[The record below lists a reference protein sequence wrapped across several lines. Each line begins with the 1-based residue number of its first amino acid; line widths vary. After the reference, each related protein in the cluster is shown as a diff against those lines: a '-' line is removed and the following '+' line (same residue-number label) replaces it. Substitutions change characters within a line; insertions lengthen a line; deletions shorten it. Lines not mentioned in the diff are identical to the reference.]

1 MVPDLYALVRRDHDD
16 LDQGLAAMLETRTPV
31 EDLPV
36 LLDLFKLA
44 LAVHVAA
51 EGKVLGSMVVRSM
64 APASLRALAAEAHRE
79 HVEQQRATDALA
91 SQPPG
96 SDAWY
101 ASVLELRV
109 LVVDHASRAELSRW
123 AWLELLP
130 GPVCRALASGY
141 ATERMR
147 VLARTSPVALARAE
161 LAAGAR

>member
-1 MVPDLYALVRRDHDD
+1 
-16 LDQGLAAMLETRTPV
+16 MLESRTPV

-91 SQPPG
+91 TQPPG

-101 ASVLELRV
+101 ASALELRV
-109 LVVDHASRAELSRW
+109 LVADHASRAELSRW

-130 GPVCRALASGY
+130 GPVCARSRAGTRPNGCACSRGPRRSRSRGPSWRP
-141 ATERMR
+141 AR
-147 VLARTSPVALARAE
+147 VDQARRAP
-161 LAAGAR
+161 LVRLTL